1 MRNAES
7 QLLRKT
13 ESQLQRSDEMATFLS
28 YSQSL
33 PGLVTSKSV
42 TTAKEDIGRIIME
55 SLDVVLDQLFGKPM
69 RLAFYD
75 LLERKYYMS
84 RDDVPSQLETFLLI
98 LERNFA
104 KNAKEVRRD
113 IARRT
118 IENLVANTNR

>member
-13 ESQLQRSDEMATFLS
+13 ESQLQRSDEMPTFLS
-28 YSQSL
+28 YSHSL